1 MFLRVHRK
9 FYKVCRVNRM
19 FLTSCGDI
27 FQSAYGVLSEQGSFF
42 KSEHKVLNSAQGVFF
57 KNAG

>member
-1 MFLRVHRK
+1 
-9 FYKVCRVNRM
+9 M

-42 KSEHKVLNSAQGVFF
+42 KSAQKVLNSAQGVFF
-57 KNAG
+57 LKNAG